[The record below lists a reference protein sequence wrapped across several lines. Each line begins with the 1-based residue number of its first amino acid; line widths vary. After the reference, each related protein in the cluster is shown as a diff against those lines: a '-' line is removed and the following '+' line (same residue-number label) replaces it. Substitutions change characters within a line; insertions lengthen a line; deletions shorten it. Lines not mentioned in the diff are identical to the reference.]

1 MAQPGR
7 RHHRSGYLYRP
18 IPLPLDTL
26 ARENSPRGEGAA
38 TERRATEDRRPKL
51 WKPLDLHIEVLE
63 KSGGASVSG
72 DSPFLG
78 DHGSPGD
85 LDNLGPA
92 CTVANMDAEGVER
105 ADIDAHEQG
114 GTLPV
119 VGAASALA
127 EGTAGVG
134 PAGEAE
140 TATTTEPE
148 ALVLW
153 AQDKAAREVE
163 TPPREGEGELDAVPP
178 QGEGMAKP
186 MPS

>member
-1 MAQPGR
+1 M
-7 RHHRSGYLYRP
+7 
-18 IPLPLDTL
+18 DT
-26 ARENSPRGEGAA
+26 
-38 TERRATEDRRPKL
+38 
-51 WKPLDLHIEVLE
+51 
-63 KSGGASVSG
+63 
-72 DSPFLG
+72 
-78 DHGSPGD
+78 
-85 LDNLGPA
+85 
-92 CTVANMDAEGVER
+92 EGVER
-105 ADIDAHEQG
+105 VDIDAHEQG

-140 TATTTEPE
+140 TATTAEPE

-163 TPPREGEGELDAVPP
+163 TPPQEGEGELDAVPP

-186 MPS
+186 TPS